1 MQECYPTLVRAFYNN
16 IKNVDEEKYLFHS
29 SFKGVVVR
37 VSPSLVTHSFS
48 LKTPKKL
55 INFCILDIDI
65 RTMSDT
71 ITKELCG
78 HSFQLGIS
86 IECRSLMP
94 KYNILSLILFHT
106 ILNKKGHLN
115 ELTLYVLHI
124 LFHMTRRRKINLLAL
139 ICHNMIEARCS
150 NVSTCAL
157 PYGSII
163 CLFLQNARLDFK
175 SLPYES
181 MSHMQPMCMKQS
193 MHKQTETSSSHRLSK
208 SSQLG
213 DIYAMCKS
221 MNKQL
226 KIGINNAIVLH
237 PDVLPPMPSHT
248 DDKEDDDDDGGD
260 EEDEVVPAD
269 REE

>member
-1 MQECYPTLVRAFYNN
+1 MAIF
-16 IKNVDEEKYLFHS
+16 
-29 SFKGVVVR
+29 
-37 VSPSLVTHSFS
+37 
-48 LKTPKKL
+48 
-55 INFCILDIDI
+55 
-65 RTMSDT
+65 
-71 ITKELCG
+71 
-78 HSFQLGIS
+78 FQLGIS